1 MAVYTIKRIAVGLFS
16 LFVLATVTFA
26 LTRAMP
32 GSPFESGNVPES
44 VREAMEE
51 EYGLHE
57 APLEQYKTYMSNL
70 LKGDWGIS
78 YKQQGVTV
86 SSIIERAAP
95 VTASLGLAAVLAAAV
110 VGTLAG
116 IWGALSKNKIARFF
130 FSGGTLLGVGS
141 PNFAVALLLLLIFGV
156 TLKWFPV
163 TGLISPVHYVLPV
176 LSLAI
181 YPTAV
186 TAEMVRQAVREELKK
201 EYVVLARAKGMKFW
215 QVIVFHVLKNVWIPV
230 LNYLGPM
237 SAFLLTGSFA
247 VESIFT
253 IPGLGREFV
262 SSIMNRDYTLI
273 MGLTVFMGSVVIG
286 MNLLTD
292 LLCAWLDPRIRNTY
306 LEKR

>member
-1 MAVYTIKRIAVGLFS
+1 MTVYTIKRIEVGLFS

-51 EYGLHE
+51 EYGLQD
-57 APLEQYKTYMSNL
+57 APLKQYKTYMLNL

-86 SSIIERAAP
+86 SSIIGHAAP
-95 VTASLGLAAVLAAAV
+95 VTASLGLEAVLLAAV

-116 IWGALSKNKIARFF
+116 IWQALSKNRIVRVFL
-130 FSGGTLLGVGS
+130 SGSALLGVGI
-141 PNFAVALLLLLIFGV
+141 PNFAAALLLLLVFGV
-156 TLKWFPV
+156 TLKWCPV
-163 TGLISPVHYVLPV
+163 TGLSSPAHYVLPV
-176 LSLAI
+176 ISLAV
-181 YPTAV
+181 YPASV
-186 TAEMVRQAVREELKK
+186 TAEMVKQAVREELKK

-215 QVIVFHVLKNVWIPV
+215 QVIVFHVLKNVSIPV